1 MDDVTARAILERPI
15 AESPIVESE
24 GLVRHYGP
32 VQALAGLSLSLQ
44 PGPTGLLGPNGAGK
58 TTLIKV
64 LLGLLRPDAGGV
76 RVAREDPS
84 TPAGRRSIRRA
95 VGYMPEG
102 DCLLPDLSGLEI
114 VSTLGRLTGL
124 SREDALSRSHEVLDY
139 VGIEE
144 ARYRLADDYSTGTKQ
159 RLKLAQAL
167 VHDPEL
173 LLLDE
178 PTSGLDP
185 KGRRHMLDLVHDLG
199 HRQGKSLLLCS
210 HLLPDVERTCDDVVI
225 LRKGRVAVS
234 GPIAELTRIESRRV
248 LLEVGGDRARFVG
261 ALAASG
267 YVLVEQPGGGI
278 CVQLDAHGPDAD
290 GLFALAHAAGA
301 SLREVHEV
309 RSSLEE
315 VFVAG
320 MSSGETC

>member
-1 MDDVTARAILERPI
+1 VDGPG
-15 AESPIVESE
+15 IVELR
-24 GLVRHYGP
+24 GLEKRYGSVP
-32 VQALAGLSLSLQ
+32 ALAGLSLTLA

-58 TTLIKV
+58 TTLIKI
-64 LLGLLRPDAGGV
+64 LLGLLRPDSGTASISGS
-76 RVAREDPS
+76 DPA
-84 TPAGRRSIRRA
+84 TAAGRLAIRRS
-95 VGYMPEG
+95 VGYMPES
-102 DCLLPDLSGLEI
+102 DCLIPGLTGLEI

-124 SREDALSRSHEVLDY
+124 PRDDSISRAHEVLDY

-144 ARYRLADDYSTGTKQ
+144 ARYRLADGYSTGMKQ

-210 HLLPDVERTCDDVVI
+210 HLLPDVERTCENVVVLRGGRVVI
-225 LRKGRVAVS
+225 A
-234 GPIAELTRIESRRV
+234 GPIRDLTRVDGRRLRLEVTGDRGRLV
-248 LLEVGGDRARFVG
+248 LLLSESGASPTEEPDGRIGVRLGD
-261 ALAASG
+261 
-267 YVLVEQPGGGI
+267 GI
-278 CVQLDAHGPDAD
+278 EDAD
-290 GLFALAHAAGA
+290 RLFALAAAAGA
-301 SLREVHEV
+301 SLRRIEAV

-315 VFVAG
+315 IFVAG
-320 MSSGETC
+320 MSSGVQR